1 MPSRRVLATLWVA
14 CATLVPGSALA
25 QSEAVPGNPITGEN
39 LPNPVPNVTRNWG
52 QLPEG
57 RQWGTT
63 AGIDID
69 PFDGNIWAY
78 ERCGSGVLSGG
89 GVNCDTNPVD
99 PIFKFDRN
107 TGEVL
112 ANFGG
117 GLMVTPHGI
126 HVDSE
131 GNVWVTDFAGNEA
144 GTKGHQVHKF
154 SPTGEL
160 LMSLG
165 TAGVPANDSAHFNQ
179 PNDVVVGP
187 DGSIYVSDGHSG
199 QGMIT
204 AQAIEEGRARGLT
217 GRVMKFAPDGTFIME
232 WGQIGVRHG
241 EFRTPHALAFDSL
254 GRLWVADRG
263 NHRIEIF
270 DADGNYLESRYTFG
284 RVSGLFLTAD
294 GAVYAIDSES
304 TPYNHV
310 GWSDGIRIGNISE
323 DRITGF
329 IPPYPF
335 ENRVYQGVAG
345 EGVAVDWDGNV
356 YSAEGPASMAT
367 AGGAFTRY
375 SAN

>member
-1 MPSRRVLATLWVA
+1 
-14 CATLVPGSALA
+14 
-25 QSEAVPGNPITGEN
+25 
-39 LPNPVPNVTRNWG
+39 
-52 QLPEG
+52 
-57 RQWGTT
+57 
-63 AGIDID
+63 
-69 PFDGNIWAY
+69 
-78 ERCGSGVLSGG
+78 
-89 GVNCDTNPVD
+89 
-99 PIFKFDRN
+99 
-107 TGEVL
+107 
-112 ANFGG
+112 
-117 GLMVTPHGI
+117 
-126 HVDSE
+126 
-131 GNVWVTDFAGNEA
+131 
-144 GTKGHQVHKF
+144 
-154 SPTGEL
+154 
-160 LMSLG
+160 
-165 TAGVPANDSAHFNQ
+165 
-179 PNDVVVGP
+179 
-187 DGSIYVSDGHSG
+187 
-199 QGMIT
+199 
-204 AQAIEEGRARGLT
+204 
-217 GRVMKFAPDGTFIME
+217 MKFAPDGTFIME

-335 ENRVYQGVAG
+335 DNRVYQGVAG
-345 EGVAVDWDGNV
+345 EGVAVDRDGNV